1 MQGPGSDLQCCA
13 NAKIILILILKILSL
28 IRNWWRQGLFWCDFK
43 ISGLI
48 YWPLTVFEALTG
60 LKRQGSSPL
69 GAHPL
74 AGSRRQV
81 MAESNWARRKAT
93 CQEKGR
99 ETRVAQRMNE
109 KQDRIGDWKTNLIGN
124 VCYLALLFCF
134 VQWNYDKFYLA
145 IKWLEKIIP
154 PRYAAHLSSVW
165 ISIVV
170 FFVFSETKYAEIQ
183 ELSMNGWLS
192 LWLLADLH
200 TGQVNDTRDVL
211 PHCLPS

>member
-81 MAESNWARRKAT
+81 MAESNWAGPHARRKEGRPGLPKEWT
-93 CQEKGR
+93 RSKTGSVTERQNSQEMCVTWLCFFVLSS
-99 ETRVAQRMNE
+99 EIMTSSIWQSN
-109 KQDRIGDWKTNLIGN
+109 DWKRSFHQDTLHIW
-124 VCYLALLFCF
+124 ALCGY
-134 VQWNYDKFYLA
+134 Q
-145 IKWLEKIIP
+145 
-154 PRYAAHLSSVW
+154 
-165 ISIVV
+165 
-170 FFVFSETKYAEIQ
+170 
-183 ELSMNGWLS
+183 
-192 LWLLADLH
+192 
-200 TGQVNDTRDVL
+200 
-211 PHCLPS
+211 